1 MSTIADRHS
10 CEGAP
15 RAVWLRAPLQPLAI
29 GPIFPADCALPTA
42 IVLTLNNTFLWDRT
56 LEAQQMRVA
65 AASPETKEA
74 LNHIEEQF
82 ITDVP
87 TLLTLDRPK
96 HTVYRSLVDKLFTAS
111 RIKSAG
117 PSVQKVI
124 DEVIAAADGDR
135 SIKFISRIAFPIPVT
150 IIFDLLGVPEEHREA
165 FELGAAIFADALRI
179 KFFEDEELVRRAQ
192 IQLDLQQLILR
203 TFEERRNEPRDD
215 MISILATSRLD
226 EEDRP
231 LMYSEA

>member
-1 MSTIADRHS
+1 MDFQLLGSEFLTSPHGIHKRLRD
-10 CEGAP
+10 EAP
-15 RAVWLRAPLQPLAI
+15 VYFAEELGMHIVSRYDLLREILRDSKTYSNEVGDFMLK
-29 GPIFPADCALPTA
+29 
-42 IVLTLNNTFLWDRT
+42 
-56 LEAQQMRVA
+56 AQQMRVA

-96 HTVYRSLVDKLFTAS
+96 HTVYRSLVEKLFTAS

-117 PSVQKVI
+117 PSVQKII

-135 SIKFISRIAFPIPVT
+135 SIEFISRIAFPIPVT

-165 FELGAAIFADALRI
+165 FELGATI
-179 KFFEDEELVRRAQ
+179 
-192 IQLDLQQLILR
+192 
-203 TFEERRNEPRDD
+203 
-215 MISILATSRLD
+215 
-226 EEDRP
+226 
-231 LMYSEA
+231 

>member
-1 MSTIADRHS
+1 
-10 CEGAP
+10 
-15 RAVWLRAPLQPLAI
+15 
-29 GPIFPADCALPTA
+29 
-42 IVLTLNNTFLWDRT
+42 
-56 LEAQQMRVA
+56 MRVA

-96 HTVYRSLVDKLFTAS
+96 HTVYRSLVEKLFTAS

-135 SIKFISRIAFPIPVT
+135 SIEFISRIAFPIPVT

-165 FELGAAIFADALRI
+165 FELGAAI
-179 KFFEDEELVRRAQ
+179 
-192 IQLDLQQLILR
+192 
-203 TFEERRNEPRDD
+203 
-215 MISILATSRLD
+215 
-226 EEDRP
+226 
-231 LMYSEA
+231 